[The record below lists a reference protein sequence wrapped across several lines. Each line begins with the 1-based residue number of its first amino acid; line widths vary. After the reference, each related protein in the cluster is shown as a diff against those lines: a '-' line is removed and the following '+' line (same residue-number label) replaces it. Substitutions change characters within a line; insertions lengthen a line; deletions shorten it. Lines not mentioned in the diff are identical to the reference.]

1 MSNLFDPED
10 IQPIE
15 WMTQLNYTNPFSD
28 RHRQLVRQLL
38 DQTRQPRPSSYAD
51 IVERRNQ
58 QSTAYRGKAR
68 PLVYKYRERLSEQK
82 SCTPADRKL
91 YTDLVLFL
99 LFFRYQ
105 EHFDQVIDAVMS
117 GQSGD
122 AVTFSLFR
130 EFQADARHQLAP
142 FGEKSPEVEE
152 LPHIF
157 ACYFQIHRA
166 FHYVTRSFAGYSPS
180 MVKLR
185 SDVWESIFTH
195 DMERY
200 KRSLFKRM
208 QEIPTLITGP
218 SGTGKELVARAIGLS
233 RYIPFDEERTRFARP
248 FDDGFYPINLTALS
262 ETLLESELFGH
273 RKGSFTGALQDRVGF
288 IERAGALGSVF
299 LDEIG
304 DVSLTTQ
311 VKLLR
316 LLQSRIYQRLGDT
329 TEYNYEGKFIAA
341 TNREL
346 HQAMEEG
353 QFREDFYYRLSADR
367 IRTPSLAEQI
377 RERPEVLNEMV
388 HFLSVRVAG
397 KSESHLV
404 ADETLAYLK
413 NKIPP
418 DYPWPGNVRELEQCI
433 RNILIRKEYIPE
445 SMQSKESGLDQHLL
459 NTNWTMID
467 LQQRYATL
475 IYRRERS
482 YEQAGKLLKVDP
494 RTVKTHVKKFE
505 ESDS

>member
-1 MSNLFDPED
+1 MDD
-10 IQPIE
+10 T
-15 WMTQLNYTNPFSD
+15 TQLYQSVFGPASTTRSPA
-28 RHRQLVRQLL
+28 L

-68 PLVYKYRERLSEQK
+68 PLVYKYREKLSEQK
-82 SCTPADRKL
+82 SCTPGDRKL

-117 GQSGD
+117 GENLEMQLR
-122 AVTFSLFR
+122 FSLFR

-142 FGEKSPEVEE
+142 FGENSPEIAE

-200 KRSLFKRM
+200 KRSLYRRM
-208 QEIPTLITGP
+208 QEIPTSITGP

-329 TEYNYEGKFIAA
+329 TEYTYEGNLLRQPTVSSMKGWKTASFGKISIIDSRLTESARRHWQSRFVNAQKCFTRWFISLASVS
-341 TNREL
+341 RVKP
-346 HQAMEEG
+346 
-353 QFREDFYYRLSADR
+353 RLSWSQTKPWR
-367 IRTPSLAEQI
+367 I
-377 RERPEVLNEMV
+377 
-388 HFLSVRVAG
+388 
-397 KSESHLV
+397 
-404 ADETLAYLK
+404 
-413 NKIPP
+413 
-418 DYPWPGNVRELEQCI
+418 
-433 RNILIRKEYIPE
+433 
-445 SMQSKESGLDQHLL
+445 
-459 NTNWTMID
+459 
-467 LQQRYATL
+467 
-475 IYRRERS
+475 
-482 YEQAGKLLKVDP
+482 
-494 RTVKTHVKKFE
+494 
-505 ESDS
+505 